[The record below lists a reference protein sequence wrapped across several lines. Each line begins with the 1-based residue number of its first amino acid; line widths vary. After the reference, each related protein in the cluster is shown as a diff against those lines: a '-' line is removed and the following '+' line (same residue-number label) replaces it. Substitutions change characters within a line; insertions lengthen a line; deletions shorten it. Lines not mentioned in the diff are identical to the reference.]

1 MFGYIICNRQGL
13 SEEERFRYEQTY
25 CGLCH
30 ALKNEF
36 GLMERFTLNFD
47 MTFLAIFLAA
57 LYEPEEQTKEFR
69 CVLHPTKKKCML
81 QNRFTEYA
89 AAMTVALSY
98 YKCLDD
104 WKDERKYHS
113 RAYAALLKKSYCKT
127 ESLYPR
133 QCRVLSESLQRLGEV
148 EKEPEASVDEALRL
162 SGRMISEMFVYKED
176 FWSSSLRHFG
186 YELGRFIYLMDA
198 AMDYEQDKK
207 TGNYNPIIK
216 MERKPEDMRGILE
229 VIMGSAAEEFEK
241 LPVVKDANLIR
252 NILYGGVWQKYNAAM
267 ASSASGKKDTQ

>member
-113 RAYAALLKKSYCKT
+113 RAYAALLKKAIVKQKVFIQDNAGCSRKVFRGLVRWKRSRKLLWMRPCGFP
-127 ESLYPR
+127 EECFRRCLYTKR
-133 QCRVLSESLQRLGEV
+133 I
-148 EKEPEASVDEALRL
+148 
-162 SGRMISEMFVYKED
+162 SG
-176 FWSSSLRHFG
+176 
-186 YELGRFIYLMDA
+186 A
-198 AMDYEQDKK
+198 A
-207 TGNYNPIIK
+207 
-216 MERKPEDMRGILE
+216 
-229 VIMGSAAEEFEK
+229 V
-241 LPVVKDANLIR
+241 
-252 NILYGGVWQKYNAAM
+252 
-267 ASSASGKKDTQ
+267 